1 LAVFLWAHYFLWG
14 HLAHQAITLGPFS
27 GDVFMNTVIV
37 QHAHPKSI
45 AGQYVLQRNFE
56 KVDSLSAQQSGAA
69 PKGAAGHAAM
79 DAVLTLLA
87 DWRMAVRSG
96 TSLADLLAQVDEVT
110 NHVQEFK
117 QAAAREFGINLEP
130 PALEQ
135 VTPQLL
141 GSYYDIKDHADKVYL
156 HADTVTICV
165 ERAEEGIEVKLQA
178 FGSPF
183 EPLAA
188 THLSFAAVEA
198 ATCRSYGADIDDVA
212 VWAQH
217 ELGVTFA
224 GKSVAERL
232 KLIRKYGASHPAN
245 RGFHRIP
252 DAAVESHFLSGAFF
266 VTEAAQA
273 EVMKHG
279 LDKVLSWFN
288 RPRKSVKVGDA
299 LPMDE
304 MPLQAFFGFDSA
316 QSIPESFYVAI
327 SLLKPEE
334 ISTVV

>member
-1 LAVFLWAHYFLWG
+1 
-14 HLAHQAITLGPFS
+14 
-27 GDVFMNTVIV
+27 MNTVIV

-56 KVDSLSAQQSGAA
+56 KVDSLSAQQTGAT

-96 TSLADLLAQVDEVT
+96 TSLADLLAQVDVVT
-110 NHVQEFK
+110 NHLQEFK

-141 GSYYDIKDHADKVYL
+141 GSYYDLKDHADKLYV

-165 ERAEEGIEVKLQA
+165 ERAEQGIEVKLQA
-178 FGSPF
+178 FGSPL
-183 EPLAA
+183 EALASM
-188 THLSFAAVEA
+188 HLSFGDVEA
-198 ATCRSYGADIDDVA
+198 AACRSFGANIDDVA
-212 VWAQH
+212 VWAQQ
-217 ELGVTFA
+217 ELGLTFA
-224 GKSVAERL
+224 GESVADRL

-252 DAAVESHFLSGAFF
+252 NAAVESHYLSGAFY

-273 EVMKHG
+273 EVTKRG
-279 LDKVLSWFN
+279 LDKVLGWFN
-288 RPRKSVKVGDA
+288 RSRKSVEVGQA

-316 QSIPESFYVAI
+316 QSTAESFYVAI

-334 ISTVV
+334 NIPAV

>member
-1 LAVFLWAHYFLWG
+1 MNSL
-14 HLAHQAITLGPFS
+14 FS
-27 GDVFMNTVIV
+27 QPVLRT
-37 QHAHPKSI
+37 SI

-56 KVDSLSAQQSGAA
+56 KVDSLSAQQTGAM

-96 TSLADLLAQVDEVT
+96 TPLAELLAQVDEVT
-110 NHVQEFK
+110 NHLQEFK

-141 GSYYDIKDHADKVYL
+141 GSYYDLKDHADKVYV

-165 ERAEEGIEVKLQA
+165 ERAEEGIEVSLQA

-188 THLSFAAVEA
+188 THLSFGDVEA
-198 ATCRSYGADIDDVA
+198 AACRSFGANIDDVA
-212 VWAQH
+212 VWAQC
-217 ELGVTFA
+217 ELGLDFA
-224 GKSVAERL
+224 AESVAERL

-273 EVMKHG
+273 EVMKRG

-288 RPRKSVKVGDA
+288 RPRKSVEVGQA

-316 QSIPESFYVAI
+316 QSNPESFYVAI

-334 ISTVV
+334 VSPAV